1 MKTPQVILVTF
12 LSFCVTNSVHDN
24 NFDNGVEDF
33 MDYAVQLLKEDLSQT
48 AARTIKKR
56 STASDNPG
64 YYAMPL
70 PPLPTDVTHNLSRM
84 KLATNVNMDLVS
96 FSSDSSDF

>member
-1 MKTPQVILVTF
+1 
-12 LSFCVTNSVHDN
+12 
-24 NFDNGVEDF
+24 

-48 AARTIKKR
+48 AARTMKKR
-56 STASDNPG
+56 STASDKPG

-70 PPLPTDVTHNLSRM
+70 RPLPTDVTHNLSRM

-96 FSSDSSDF
+96 FFSDLKCVMDSPYLGGAGQLTVWIRRSPQPSGQL

>member
-24 NFDNGVEDF
+24 NFDNGVEEF

-48 AARTIKKR
+48 AARTMKKR